1 MNRMTATAI
10 VMAFTVWPGL
20 FAHAQPAS
28 TLDAGPH
35 PIHRAGGGVIH
46 CAHHDAGPRTPQ
58 PCNGRQTGEALR
70 LGSDVSRQQF
80 DCILSGVCGGG
91 ERGRVNG

>member
-1 MNRMTATAI
+1 MNRMTAIAI
-10 VMAFTVWPGL
+10 VMALTVWPGL

-28 TLDAGPH
+28 TLDARPH
-35 PIHRAGGGVIH
+35 QMHRAGKPVIH
-46 CAHHDAGPRTPQ
+46 CAHNDAGPRAPQ
-58 PCNGRQTGEALR
+58 PCKVRQAGEAVR
-70 LGSDVSRQQF
+70 LGSDVTRQQF